1 MRTIVYYLALPVLYV
16 VSWLP
21 FWLLYCLSNVLYLIV
36 FKLLGYRKQVVLNN
50 LKNAFPD
57 KSADEIAKLCR
68 GFYRHFCD
76 LSLETIKLL
85 SISRASLLSRMSCD
99 NLALLEKYQ
108 QEQQSV
114 ILVLGHIGN
123 WEMGGAYLSL
133 QNIPKLYAIYHL
145 LANPG
150 FDQLMIKMRTR
161 FGAGVYPMKR
171 ALRGMLKNKHE
182 TTATAFIADQRPG
195 RKNAHW
201 MTFLNQHTAV
211 FKGTEII
218 AAKLDYPVIYVSV
231 QRQRRGYY
239 KLSCELLA
247 EHPQQLTENELTEL
261 HTRRLE
267 QDIIQQPETWLWTH
281 RRWKQRPK
289 NKTENEH

>member
-1 MRTIVYYLALPVLYV
+1 MRTIVYFLSLPLLYMI
-16 VSWLP
+16 SWLP
-21 FWLLYCLSNVLYLIV
+21 FRLLYCLSNVLYLLV
-36 FKLLGYRKQVVLNN
+36 YKLLGYRKQVVLSN

-57 KSADEIAKLCR
+57 KSAAEIEAICR
-68 GFYRHFCD
+68 GFYRYFCD

-85 SISRASLLSRMSCD
+85 SISRASLLSRMNAD

-108 QEQQSV
+108 REQQSV
-114 ILVLGHIGN
+114 ILVLGHMGN
-123 WEMGGAYLSL
+123 WEFGGAYLSL
-133 QNIPKLYAIYHL
+133 QNIPKLYAIYHPL
-145 LANPG
+145 VNPG

-182 TTATAFIADQRPG
+182 TTATAFIADQTPG

-201 MTFLNQHTAV
+201 MTFLNQETAV

-218 AAKLDYPVIYVSV
+218 ATKLDYPVIYVSV
-231 QRQRRGYY
+231 QKQRRGHYN
-239 KLSCELLA
+239 LGCELLA
-247 EHPQQLTENELTEL
+247 EHPRQLAENELTEL

-267 QDIIQQPETWLWTH
+267 QDIIERPETWLWTH
-281 RRWKQRPK
+281 RRWKRRPQI
-289 NKTENEH
+289 NSN